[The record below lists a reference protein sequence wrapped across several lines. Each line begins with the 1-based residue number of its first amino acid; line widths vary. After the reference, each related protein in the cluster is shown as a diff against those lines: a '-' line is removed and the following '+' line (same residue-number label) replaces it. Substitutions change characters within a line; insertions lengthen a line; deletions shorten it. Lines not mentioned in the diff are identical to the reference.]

1 MELTFLQ
8 QETVISKVN
17 KYMGCS
23 MVIMGWCGKGGRDV
37 GGQWKWWKPSL
48 KKKKMTFERRLEKGK
63 GGALQI
69 FQGERAPDKRVE
81 K

>member
-1 MELTFLQ
+1 
-8 QETVISKVN
+8 
-17 KYMGCS
+17 

-37 GGQWKWWKPSL
+37 GGRWKWWKPSL
-48 KKKKMTFERRLEKGK
+48 KKKKKMTFERRLEKGK

-69 FQGERAPDKRVE
+69 FRGRGLQTKGLRSKSIITE

>member
-1 MELTFLQ
+1 
-8 QETVISKVN
+8 
-17 KYMGCS
+17 

-69 FQGERAPDKRVE
+69 F
-81 K
+81 